1 VSQKPV
7 AQKLL
12 IRPGYQVLLLNDPTN
27 YRSILEP
34 LPANVQ
40 VLTGSSKPVDLIQVF
55 VTSKRE
61 LEDRLAKL
69 KGLLKPKGLLWVTY
83 PKAKGK
89 KVDTNRDII
98 WAYAKTL
105 GLEGVAMVAIN
116 ETWSAMR
123 LKVV

>member
-98 WAYAKTL
+98 
-105 GLEGVAMVAIN
+105 
-116 ETWSAMR
+116 
-123 LKVV
+123 